1 MVVSRSIHINAPVE
15 RVFAL
20 ISDPLERAR
29 LNPEAAPIRVEIEG
43 EPRLQTGSICH
54 YRLQVGRRIVDYR
67 MRVSEFVPGRR
78 LVSVSDS
85 AVPIEVGIET
95 VAENGGTRLTQSE
108 QFEPTDEMLM
118 ESAPSDPSDRALR
131 FLEWL
136 LPFLDL
142 DYARRVL
149 ARREELL
156 RERLESNLDNWLL
169 AIKRRLEDG
178 PA

>member
-20 ISDPLERAR
+20 ICDPLERAR
-29 LNPEAAPIRVEIEG
+29 LNPETTPIRVEIEG
-43 EPRLQTGSICH
+43 EPQLQAGSICR
-54 YRLQVGRRIVDYR
+54 YRLQVGQRIVDYR
-67 MRVSEFVPGRR
+67 MRVSEFISNKR

-95 VAENGGTRLTQSE
+95 VTENGGTRLTQTE
-108 QFEPTDEMLM
+108 QFEPTDEMLL
-118 ESAPSDPSDRALR
+118 ESVPSDPSDRALR

-156 RERLESNLDNWLL
+156 RERLEGSLDNWLV
-169 AIKRRLEDG
+169 AIKHRLEDG

>member
-1 MVVSRSIHINAPVE
+1 MVVSRSIHINVPVE

-29 LNPEAAPIRVEIEG
+29 LNPEGSPIRVEIEG
-43 EPRLQTGSICH
+43 EPQLQTGSICH
-54 YRLQVGRRIVDYR
+54 YRLQIGRRIVDYR
-67 MRVSEFVPGRR
+67 MRVREFIPNRR
-78 LVSVSDS
+78 IASVSDS
-85 AVPIEVGIET
+85 EIPIDVRIDTQPEDR
-95 VAENGGTRLTQSE
+95 GTRLTQTE
-108 QFEPTDEMLM
+108 EFEPTDEMLL
-118 ESAPSDPSDRALR
+118 ESVPTDPGDRALR

-156 RERLESNLDNWLL
+156 RERLEANLDGWLV
-169 AIKRRLEDG
+169 AIKRHLENET
-178 PA
+178 A

>member
-29 LNPEAAPIRVEIEG
+29 LNPDTSPIRVEIEG
-43 EPRLQTGSICH
+43 EPRLQTGTICH
-54 YRLQVGRRIVDYR
+54 YRLQVGQRIVDYR
-67 MRVSEFVPGRR
+67 MTVREFIPNRRIVSI
-78 LVSVSDS
+78 SDS
-85 AVPIEVGIET
+85 AVPVEVGIDTE
-95 VAENGGTRLTQSE
+95 AENGGTRLTQTE
-108 QFEPTDEMLM
+108 EFEPTDEMLL
-118 ESAPSDPSDRALR
+118 ESAPSDPADRALR

-156 RERLESNLDNWLL
+156 RERLETSLDGWLL
-169 AIKRRLEDG
+169 AIKRHLEDG
-178 PA
+178 AA

>member
-29 LNPEAAPIRVEIEG
+29 LNPDASPIRVEIEG
-43 EPRLQTGSICH
+43 DPRLQTGSICH
-54 YRLQVGRRIVDYR
+54 YRLQVGRHIVDYR
-67 MRVSEFVPGRR
+67 MRVREFIPNRR
-78 LVSVSDS
+78 IASVSDS
-85 AVPIEVGIET
+85 TIPIDISIDTE
-95 VAENGGTRLTQSE
+95 AENDGTRLTQTE
-108 QFEPTDEMLM
+108 EFEPSDEMLL
-118 ESAPSDPSDRALR
+118 ESAPVDPADRALR

-156 RERLESNLDNWLL
+156 RERLETSLDGWLV
-169 AIKRRLEDG
+169 AIKQHLEG
-178 PA
+178 NAA